1 LTPVYFPAVTEY
13 QQMSGKTIWHLFVDP
28 SNRFAVL
35 TGILALWLIL
45 AIFFTGS
52 DAVRRH
58 TFDMSR
64 CPRTCKDCKA
74 WFLVLFAGFFMWPLL
89 LCRCI
94 GRRFSREDPET
105 PSTVTT
111 NKKVGGFQLFW
122 AAHKNWVIIFGL
134 MLVHGPQFWIWFM
147 WPLMLIIC
155 DRLLQRQRRK
165 STVRLQ
171 SAELLKANVMKLTFK
186 QPRGFLY
193 QAGHYAQIACE
204 QVSQEEWHPF
214 TISSAP
220 EEGCLTMHIRCP
232 DELDWCSALRR
243 TLIEEPVKTISCGKA
258 TAKPGCR
265 VTFGHFR
272 MNGLPGQEDEDLKY
286 DLPHSVEL
294 AGAGGGAGS
303 TFKAAEPVNKGIDQ
317 TKIDID
323 EVSVSGLMNSFPV
336 GSIRMWLD
344 GPHGAPSELVW
355 VHRTV
360 ILVGAGIGVTPFA
373 SILRSIQARAQ
384 SDKSQPLRL
393 SAARRRPSQPAS
405 SSAGHQQLED
415 EDWQPCQKVYF
426 YWLCRGQDEIE
437 WFYDMLREATQGAT
451 AGRVDV
457 NLFTTGEIELSKVK
471 PLGCGFHQFFG
482 RPNWGRI
489 FPKLAEQHPGDD
501 IGVFLCGPSAL
512 RGDLANGVRK
522 AKTQCAMHN
531 TKFSLHAENF

>member
-1 LTPVYFPAVTEY
+1 VV
-13 QQMSGKTIWHLFVDP
+13 
-28 SNRFAVL
+28 
-35 TGILALWLIL
+35 
-45 AIFFTGS
+45 
-52 DAVRRH
+52 
-58 TFDMSR
+58 
-64 CPRTCKDCKA
+64 
-74 WFLVLFAGFFMWPLL
+74 
-89 LCRCI
+89 
-94 GRRFSREDPET
+94 
-105 PSTVTT
+105 T

-122 AAHKNWVIIFGL
+122 AAHKNWAIIFCL
-134 MLVHGPQFWIWFM
+134 MLIHGPQFWIWFM
-147 WPLMLIIC
+147 WPLMLVIS

-165 STVRLQ
+165 STVRLE

-220 EEGCLTMHIRCP
+220 EEEYLTMHIRCP

-243 TLIEEPVKTISCGKA
+243 TLIEEPVKAVSQGKA

-272 MNGLPGQEDEDLKY
+272 INSMPGQADEDLKY
-286 DLPHSVEL
+286 DIPQSVEV
-294 AGAGGGAGS
+294 AGS
-303 TFKAAEPVNKGIDQ
+303 NFNAAPPAGRVLDES
-317 TKIDID
+317 KIDIED
-323 EVSVSGLMNSFPV
+323 VSTFGLISSFPK

-373 SILRSIQARAQ
+373 SILRSIQMRTQ
-384 SDKSQPLRL
+384 TEKSQPHR
-393 SAARRRPSQPAS
+393 SAWWKSQTAAT
-405 SSAGHQQLED
+405 SAGPTAHRIEEQ
-415 EDWQPCQKVYF
+415 DWQPCQKVYF

-437 WFYDMLREATQGAT
+437 WFYDMLREATQGVT
-451 AGRVDV
+451 AGRVVV

-512 RGDLANGVRK
+512 RGDLANGARK
-522 AKTQCAMHN
+522 AKTQCALHG
-531 TKFSLHAENF
+531 TKFRLHAENF